1 MNILNFNKWSG
12 AVNEGF
18 DAKIE
23 NDEDNKDEI
32 EIEAPNEDNNI
43 KYTVTGDSK
52 VKSIK
57 QVSIVDKDGQ
67 QKNIK
72 NKIEIVK
79 DEKLK
84 DDIIKASHSINKI
97 KDRIRANELER
108 LTGGDDTPITREI
121 MKIID
126 TKANDDVET
135 PSILYN
141 TLNDANVIN
150 TPGNKLILK
159 LSNIQSKYKIQ
170 KTRIYKNFKE
180 GTIGKGE
187 YLLPLLF
194 SDVYK
199 ERVYYKDAKGDN
211 YILHD
216 NIKYFLE
223 LKGSGAEFSFNK
235 EKIDLD
241 NISEVVI
248 EALMIYIKNQQRN
261 NRSQLFLCFFH
272 EKEQKPESIC
282 FINVSNIKENRDV
295 IRKTFK
301 TLVKIDTENVINK
314 NLLTG
319 KFKCSFDGKYIIC
332 KLSQKKNESSI
343 LSRDNFVN
351 KIYTK

>member
-1 MNILNFNKWSG
+1 MNILDFNKWSG
-12 AVNEGF
+12 DVNEGF

-135 PSILYN
+135 PAILYN

-211 YILHD
+211 YIPHD

-248 EALMIYIKNQQRN
+248 EALMRYIKNQQRN

-282 FINVSNIKENRDV
+282 FINVSNIKENKKV
-295 IRKTFK
+295 IRETFEA
-301 TLVKIDTENVINK
+301 LVKIDTENVINK

-319 KFKCSFDGKYIIC
+319 KFKCSFDGKNIIC

>member
-1 MNILNFNKWSG
+1 MNILNFDKWSG

-135 PSILYN
+135 PAILYN

-235 EKIDLD
+235 EKIDLN

-248 EALMIYIKNQQRN
+248 EALTRYIKNQQRN

-282 FINVSNIKENRDV
+282 FINVSNIKENKKV
-295 IRKTFK
+295 IWDTFEA
-301 TLVKIDTENVINK
+301 LVKIDTENVINK

-351 KIYTK
+351 EYYTK

>member
-1 MNILNFNKWSG
+1 MNILDFNKWSG

-216 NIKYFLE
+216 NTKYFLE

-235 EKIDLD
+235 EKINSD

-248 EALMIYIKNQQRN
+248 EALVRYITNQQRK

-282 FINVSNIKENRDV
+282 FINVSNIKENKKV
-295 IRKTFK
+295 IRETFEA
-301 TLVKIDTENVINK
+301 LVKIDTENVINK

-319 KFKCSFDGKYIIC
+319 KFKCSFDGKNIIC
-332 KLSQKKNESSI
+332 KLSQKKNESLI
-343 LSRDNFVN
+343 LSRDNFIN
-351 KIYTK
+351 EYFIK

>member
-1 MNILNFNKWSG
+1 MNILDFNKWSG

-135 PSILYN
+135 PAILYN

-235 EKIDLD
+235 EIIDLN

-248 EALMIYIKNQQRN
+248 EALTRYIKNQQRN

-295 IRKTFK
+295 ICKTFED
-301 TLVKIDTENVINK
+301 LVKIDTENVINK

>member
-1 MNILNFNKWSG
+1 MNILNFEKWSD

-23 NDEDNKDEI
+23 NDEDSKDEI

-43 KYTVTGDSK
+43 KYTVTGDNK

-57 QVSIVDKDGQ
+57 QVSIVDKYGQ

-72 NKIEIVK
+72 DKIEIVK

-97 KDRIRANELER
+97 KDRIRADELER

-126 TKANDDVET
+126 TKANNDVET
-135 PSILYN
+135 SAILYN
-141 TLNDANVIN
+141 TLNDSDVLN

-194 SDVYK
+194 CDVYK
-199 ERVYYKDAKGDN
+199 ERVYQKDAKGDN

-216 NIKYFLE
+216 NTKYFLE
-223 LKGSGAEFSFNK
+223 LKGSGAEFSFKK
-235 EKIDLD
+235 EEMNSDT
-241 NISEVVI
+241 ISEVVLK
-248 EALMIYIKNQQRN
+248 ALMRYIKNQQRK
-261 NRSQLFLCFFH
+261 NRTQLYLCFFH
-272 EKEQKPESIC
+272 EKEQKPEGIC
-282 FINVSNIKENRDV
+282 FINVSNIRENYDS
-295 IRKTFK
+295 IYKTFQ
-301 TLVKIDTENVINK
+301 TLVKIDNENVINK

-319 KFKCSFDGKYIIC
+319 KFKCSFDGKHIIC
-332 KLSQKKNESSI
+332 KLSQKKNESLI
-343 LSRDNFVN
+343 LSRNNFIN
-351 KIYTK
+351 EYFIK

>member
-1 MNILNFNKWSG
+1 MTG
-12 AVNEGF
+12 
-18 DAKIE
+18 AKIE
-23 NDEDNKDEI
+23 NDDDSKDEI
-32 EIEAPNEDNNI
+32 EIEARNEDNNR
-43 KYTVTGDSK
+43 KYTVTGGNK

-84 DDIIKASHSINKI
+84 DDIIKVSHSINKI
-97 KDRIRANELER
+97 KDRIRADELER

-126 TKANDDVET
+126 TKANDDVENPT
-135 PSILYN
+135 ILYN
-141 TLNDANVIN
+141 TLNDANVLN
-150 TPGNKLILK
+150 TPGSKLILK
-159 LSNIQSKYKIQ
+159 LSKIKSKYRIQ
-170 KTRIYKNFKE
+170 NTSIYKNFKE

-199 ERVYYKDAKGDN
+199 EKVYQKDAKGDN

-216 NIKYFLE
+216 GTKYFLE
-223 LKGSGAEFSFNK
+223 LKASGAEFSFKK
-235 EKIDLD
+235 EDIDSKD
-241 NISEVVI
+241 ISEVVLT
-248 EALMIYIKNQQRN
+248 ALVNYIKNQQRK
-261 NRSQLFLCFFH
+261 NRTQLYLCFFH

-282 FINVSNIKENRDV
+282 FINVSNIRKNEEV
-295 IRKTFK
+295 IGTTFK
-301 TLVKIDTENVINK
+301 SLIKIDNKNGINK
-314 NLLTG
+314 KLLTG
-319 KFKCSFDGKYIIC
+319 KFKCSFDGKNIIC

-343 LSRDNFVN
+343 LSRDNFIN
-351 KIYTK
+351 EIYTK